1 MPERR
6 DRPARTPKKHSW
18 RRQAPAGAPVPA
30 EPVPPATGHG
40 KAVPVPA
47 GNGTSGSIVQSA
59 LYRDGRHI
67 ASPGSLAETFRQL
80 RETPEGMAWIGL
92 QRPSEAELLSLAAE
106 FDLHELAVEDA
117 LEAHQRPKLER
128 YGETLFVVLRAARYL
143 DAPEEVDFGE
153 LHVFVGRDF
162 VITVRHGAAPDLSAV
177 RRRMEANP
185 ELLALGPEAVLYAI
199 LDAVVDGYAPVVAGV
214 QNDIDEIE
222 TEVFR
227 GDPEVSRRI
236 YELSREMVEF
246 QRATRPLVG
255 MLHALMAGFAKYGT
269 DEELQRYHRD
279 VADHVT
285 HISERVDGFRQAL
298 TDILTVNA
306 TLVTQQQN
314 AEMRALAEAG
324 FEQNEEIKKISSWA
338 AILFAPTLV
347 GTIYGMNFHEMP
359 ELSWGFGYPFAILL
373 MAVVCVSL
381 YFVFKRRDWL

>member
-1 MPERR
+1 MSERENGR
-6 DRPARTPKKHSW
+6 NGGNGRRSGW
-18 RRQAPAGAPVPA
+18 RRALTQPQSPVAEPSAPAPSAVDGV
-30 EPVPPATGHG
+30 EPVS
-40 KAVPVPA
+40 V
-47 GNGTSGSIVQSA
+47 VQAA
-59 LYRDGRHI
+59 LYRDGVRVS
-67 ASPGSLAETFRQL
+67 APATLAETYREL
-80 RETPEGMAWIGL
+80 REQPSGMAWIGL
-92 QRPSEAELLSLAAE
+92 ARPTGADLHSLAAE
-106 FDLHELAVEDA
+106 FGLHPLAVEDA
-117 LEAHQRPKLER
+117 MEAHQRPKLER

-177 RRRMEANP
+177 RRRMEDSP
-185 ELLALGPEAVLYAI
+185 DLLKLGPEAVLYAI
-199 LDAVVDGYAPVVAGV
+199 LDAVVDGYAPVVSGV

-255 MLHALMAGFAKYGT
+255 MLHGLMAGFAKYET
-269 DEELQRYHRD
+269 EEELQRYLRD

-298 TDILTVNA
+298 SEILTVNA

-324 FEQNEEIKKISSWA
+324 FEQNEEVKKISSWA

-347 GTIYGMNFHEMP
+347 GTIYGMNFDHMP
-359 ELSWGFGYPFAILL
+359 ELHWLFGYPFAIGL
-373 MAVVCVSL
+373 MGVVCLTL
-381 YFVFKRRDWL
+381 YVVFKKRDWL

>member
-6 DRPARTPKKHSW
+6 AR
-18 RRQAPAGAPVPA
+18 PVPA
-30 EPVPPATGHG
+30 AKSIRKSVWRRGMTPSIPPSVEPPNRRPAPSPTTEAEPH
-40 KAVPVPA
+40 
-47 GNGTSGSIVQSA
+47 SIVQAA
-59 LYRDGRHI
+59 LYRDGVRV
-67 ASPGSLAETFRQL
+67 STPESLAETFREL
-80 RETPEGMAWIGL
+80 RKQQDGMAWIGL
-92 QRPSEAELLSLAAE
+92 ARPTEAEILSLADE
-106 FDLHELAVEDA
+106 FDLHPLAVEDA
-117 LEAHQRPKLER
+117 MEAHQRPKLER

-153 LHVFVGRDF
+153 LHVFVGPDF
-162 VITVRHGAAPDLSAV
+162 LITVRHGAAPDLSAV
-177 RRRMEANP
+177 RRRMEESP
-185 ELLALGPEAVLYAI
+185 ELLKLGPEAVLYAI
-199 LDAVVDGYAPVVAGV
+199 LDAVVDGYAPVVTGV
-214 QNDIDEIE
+214 QNDVDEIE

-255 MLHALMAGFAKYGT
+255 MLHGLMAGFAKYGT
-269 DEELQRYHRD
+269 DEELQRYLRD

-285 HISERVDGFRQAL
+285 HTSERVDGFRQAL

-347 GTIYGMNFHEMP
+347 GTIYGMNFKYMP
-359 ELSWGFGYPFAILL
+359 ELHWVLGYPFAIAL
-373 MAVVCVSL
+373 MGIVCTSL
-381 YFVFKRRDWL
+381 YVIFKRRDWL